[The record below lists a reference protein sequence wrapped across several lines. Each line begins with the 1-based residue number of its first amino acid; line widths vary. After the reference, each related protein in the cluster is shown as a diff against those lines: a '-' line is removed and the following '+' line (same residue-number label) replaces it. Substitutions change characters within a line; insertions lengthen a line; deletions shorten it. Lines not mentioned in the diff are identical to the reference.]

1 MNIKLFTIAI
11 MLMLF
16 SFPKKLSAQNYNGEL
31 IFNAMTI
38 YERPFQGRSILKPK
52 NALVAISGLRY
63 KYYYSNDV
71 LFKAAILYNSYNT
84 LDNFKKIA
92 KADRPKDRVYTV
104 TGRIGAEYRLF
115 TEESFIQPYFGL
127 DVYYQYSNLNSVL
140 KGVVDEQHG
149 AINEYGISPLAGL
162 HLNLSKTYVFSFDT
176 AWNIA
181 NYSGSSSIKTDNGET
196 SQTTKGGRNY
206 WVPICSFGMGVRF

>member
-1 MNIKLFTIAI
+1 MNIKLFAVV
-11 MLMLF
+11 MMMLF
-16 SFPKKLSAQNYNGEL
+16 SFQKNISAQNYNGEL

-52 NALVAISGLRY
+52 NAISTISGLRY

-84 LDNFKKIA
+84 LDNYKKIV
-92 KADRPKDRVYTV
+92 KADRPKDRVYTIV
-104 TGRIGAEYRLF
+104 SRIGVEYRLLN
-115 TEESFIQPYFGL
+115 EENFIQPYFGL

-149 AINEYGISPLAGL
+149 AINEYGLSPLAGL

-181 NYSGSSSIKTDNGET
+181 NYSGNSSTKTDNSET
-196 SQTTKGGRNY
+196 SETIKGGRNY
-206 WVPICSFGMGVRF
+206 GVPICTFGMGVRF